1 MDSAFSFYQKQC
13 HPGFWWTPA
22 EGTTLDWTRF
32 SISGKAN
39 KTKHRKTLKDWKSS
53 RKSLVQENKKDSNPK
68 HENKLSSVL
77 LTSRV
82 RVIAITQIN
91 SLQGGSYFFSISIF
105 EWTINL
111 GLDENTFKSSM
122 YPNPPANSKTQNP
135 AAAMKLV
142 IIKRKIKVACEGGA
156 VWYNTSRELWGND
169 WEHFNKPILG
179 CVDHVCLAL

>member
-1 MDSAFSFYQKQC
+1 MDSASWFYQKQC
-13 HPGFWWTPA
+13 HSGFWWTPTGVHDFPIQVKQTKQNI
-22 EGTTLDWTRF
+22 EKP
-32 SISGKAN
+32 S
-39 KTKHRKTLKDWKSS
+39 KTEKSS
-53 RKSLVQENKKDSNPK
+53 RKSLIQENKKDSNPK

-91 SLQGGSYFFSISIF
+91 SLQGGSYFFFISIF

-142 IIKRKIKVACEGGA
+142 IIKKKIKVPCEGGA
-156 VWYNTSRELWGND
+156 VWYNMSRELWGSG

-179 CVDHVCLAL
+179 CVDYVCLAL